1 MIDTLHLTY
10 AAVLLVFLTGAAI
23 IALSAFL
30 LLSTGLLATTAVRF
44 AKRHNGH
51 MWPSRAGRRTKAGEP
66 PLPMEEA
73 LRQVAAEKAASPDEG
88 PGNHQGTAVHPR
100 RAPNRH
106 LQRRRRRANGGV
118 KAAA

>member
-10 AAVLLVFLTGAAI
+10 AGVLLVFLTGAAF

-30 LLSTGLLATTAVRF
+30 LVSTGLLATIAVRF
-44 AKRHNGH
+44 AKRHNRH
-51 MWPSRAGRRTKAGEP
+51 TLPSRARRRTKAGEP

-73 LRQVAAEKAASPDEG
+73 LRQVAAEKAASSDKG
-88 PGNHQGTAVHPR
+88 PGSHQRTAVHLRSAPR
-100 RAPNRH
+100 RH
-106 LQRRRRRANGGV
+106 LHRRRANAGV